1 MAGQSPSAKSSTAPR
16 HAPAWLPL
24 AAVSILLIVVPIAVY
39 LFFYRASRIEDAT
52 IRNLRAL
59 DAAAD
64 RVDAVTTRL
73 PTVVTGSSFGVSVG
87 MLDEL
92 TERLTGE
99 ATRHWTLHETGCS
112 DGNGPLSSKGQTD
125 SRLTD
130 LHDLLHMQEPAEQLR
145 LEFRYRLAVH
155 LLSRSNERTR
165 ELWNQLY
172 CLLKKHRQ
180 YSLPVET
187 ITVDVDPLSRIPLRS
202 WPFSGYCAA
211 MFHADCD
218 RVRKWLESE
227 QCSKS
232 TQTTKL
238 SGGSMLVTDCR
249 PLRERHRDLHATLHA
264 WTKAHET
271 QVAEEL
277 IQVLDLF
284 GIKSTVKLDELLT
297 NATEHL
303 SRFFDS
309 HLIADGEGRILFEAD
324 ASSTPA
330 TEVDESHVETPAFS
344 NHVDILALLRVPPA
358 RGAEDGNGTPLRA
371 RRSAEN
377 DGAAR
382 SSAEP
387 HRSESFVETMS
398 IGNIDLR
405 AFVHPFIPNVNG
417 GDSERNS
424 QESRALQTFYI
435 IGIVDSNEFESEA
448 IRLRLSL
455 VSNATLIVLVI
466 LTLCPLF
473 WFWTAGDRLTLG
485 PWPLAGVCAAP
496 VVGVV
501 LFVVL
506 VCGMV
511 TNRIDERVLDDTM
524 KKVADRVVHLFDW
537 ELHKEI
543 VDLHRAV
550 PTLRKTQNPRDTDGW
565 EKLNELEKK
574 FYCDKSGRDLAYKPG
589 KYREN
594 SFLIDENGR
603 QAACLSDGRLTR
615 TPKLSLAFREYFKQ
629 PKEGAL
635 WRPKRVAPPP
645 EPRCR
650 LSMATDEESLIPCLI
665 PSPIES
671 WRRLHEREPWHW
683 LASVTLRTLLLRLLD
698 HVRSAGLHES
708 TLSLLSSNP
717 KVPYFLERIDS
728 VVRGDVQTVLAI
740 STECAE
746 PLTGAGCDKRLV
758 AAAAARLNSLNR
770 AVPPS
775 HVDIAVVDRR
785 TGRTLFHSDD
795 DLAMATNFADDVGG
809 DPALWT
815 LLRAG
820 GSDTISL
827 VYAGI
832 PVRAHVRPLREGM
845 PWALIVYRGHE
856 IEDRLTSVT
865 TALAAFFTLLPLFVL
880 TILAGVVLYIT
891 YLCKCAWVASLP
903 ICLGRVMAAGSC
915 FRSVGS
921 GFRWATWG
929 VVTVLTLTFL
939 VWIQSSLITAVV
951 SLLTQ
956 ELLPSLAVGS
966 VLAVSLF
973 LARLIRL
980 QTTGSDGRA
989 RLGDTATVW
998 QVLVLSL
1005 VIVFLGALPAG
1016 LWFSHHRA
1024 ALGAGLNHYLV
1035 DRTLESM
1042 DQARE
1047 EFRVERLREYG
1058 GGVAGP
1064 DDRSSEQSFVKHAE
1078 GRPGENWIYAQLL
1091 EMLRPVV
1098 GLSRLSNDLMVY
1110 RTLPPAPAVGVASLH
1125 DVFAGTF
1132 GYDVGPW
1139 GRLHLG
1145 HVFLESVVWLLLAAA
1160 LIGFIAHSIRTIVTR
1175 RDGEPICDTDL
1186 IRDKCLSSKS
1196 DRLSRAVVL
1205 SRNPENRDSFIKLVI
1220 EKSAFKC
1227 SYRHKWNG
1235 RRIQWEPMF
1244 GQCSDASRPLYVFD
1258 DVEKVLERSAEGRAL
1273 FAELESKMDAGIP
1286 VLVWS
1291 PVVHD
1296 YRYSE
1301 RFGPVDTW
1309 FRRGSLD
1316 DADRRRRWERL
1327 ASRLHGRVLGISHPP
1342 CLVSE
1347 SERLQ
1352 ERSTFDVSEF
1362 ERLWGQ
1368 STFDE
1373 RLELQALARGGVAGS
1388 RRPTARATLS
1398 SLKKRG
1404 LVKVDGMGVVQWSC
1418 KKLGKEFGEFI
1429 RRDADRQELATW
1441 QREGRGGLWRVL
1453 WPPLLIGAA
1462 LILAFLFFAN
1472 PEMQSTLLAL
1482 LGILPALLALFRR
1495 SGVSGSVNGDQVSTS

>member
-1 MAGQSPSAKSSTAPR
+1 M
-16 HAPAWLPL
+16 
-24 AAVSILLIVVPIAVY
+24 
-39 LFFYRASRIEDAT
+39 
-52 IRNLRAL
+52 
-59 DAAAD
+59 
-64 RVDAVTTRL
+64 
-73 PTVVTGSSFGVSVG
+73 FGV
-87 MLDEL
+87 
-92 TERLTGE
+92 
-99 ATRHWTLHETGCS
+99 
-112 DGNGPLSSKGQTD
+112 Q
-125 SRLTD
+125 
-130 LHDLLHMQEPAEQLR
+130 
-145 LEFRYRLAVH
+145 
-155 LLSRSNERTR
+155 
-165 ELWNQLY
+165 
-172 CLLKKHRQ
+172 
-180 YSLPVET
+180 
-187 ITVDVDPLSRIPLRS
+187 
-202 WPFSGYCAA
+202 
-211 MFHADCD
+211 
-218 RVRKWLESE
+218 
-227 QCSKS
+227 
-232 TQTTKL
+232 
-238 SGGSMLVTDCR
+238 
-249 PLRERHRDLHATLHA
+249 
-264 WTKAHET
+264 
-271 QVAEEL
+271 
-277 IQVLDLF
+277 
-284 GIKSTVKLDELLT
+284 STVSLDQLLT
-297 NATEHL
+297 NATGHL

-309 HLIADGEGRILFEAD
+309 HLIADGEGLILFEAD

-330 TEVDESHVETPAFS
+330 TEADESHVATPAFS
-344 NHVDILALLRVPPA
+344 NHVDISELLRGPAA
-358 RGAEDGNGTPLRA
+358 RGAEG
-371 RRSAEN
+371 RSAAD
-377 DGAAR
+377 DGATR
-382 SSAEP
+382 SSPER
-387 HRSESFVETMS
+387 HRSQSFVETIR
-398 IGNIDLR
+398 IGNIELR
-405 AFVHPFIPNVNG
+405 VFVHPFILNDIND

-424 QESRALQTFYI
+424 QENRGLQTFYI
-435 IGIVDSNEFESEA
+435 VGIVDSKEFESEA

-455 VSNATLIVLVI
+455 VSNSTLIVLVI

-485 PWPLAGVCAAP
+485 PLALAGVCTAP

-506 VCGMV
+506 ACGMV
-511 TNRIDERVLDDTM
+511 TNRIDERVLDDVM
-524 KKVADRVVHLFDW
+524 KKVADRVVKLFDW

-543 VDLHRAV
+543 VDLRHDV
-550 PTLRKTQNPRDTDGW
+550 PDLQKGRNRRDLANTRPQ
-565 EKLNELEKK
+565 KLNELEKK
-574 FYCDKSGRDLAYKPG
+574 FYCDKSGRDLTYKPG
-589 KYREN
+589 RKYREN

-615 TPKLSLAFREYFKQ
+615 TPKLSLEFREYFEH
-629 PKEGAL
+629 PKEGTL
-635 WRPKRVAPPP
+635 WRPKPAAPH
-645 EPRCR
+645 RKILCR
-650 LSMATDEESLIPCLI
+650 LYSTKDWESLIPCLI
-665 PSPIES
+665 PGPVES
-671 WRRLHEREPWHW
+671 WRRRHAP
-683 LASVTLRTLLLRLLD
+683 SSD
-698 HVRSAGLHES
+698 FVRSAGLHEN
-708 TLSLLSSNP
+708 TLSLLSSNSEA
-717 KVPYFLERIDS
+717 PYFLDRIDS

-740 STECAE
+740 NTECGE
-746 PLTGAGCDKRLV
+746 PLTIAGCNQGLV

-775 HVDIAVVDRR
+775 HVDVAVVDRR
-785 TGRTLFHSDD
+785 TGKTLFHSDD
-795 DLAMATNFADDVGG
+795 DLAMATNFTDDVGG

-865 TALAAFFTLLPLFVL
+865 TALAAFFTLLSLFVL
-880 TILAGVVLYIT
+880 TILAGAVLLLAYW
-891 YLCKCAWVASLP
+891 CKREWIASLP

-921 GFRWATWG
+921 GFRWATLSA
-929 VVTVLTLTFL
+929 VAVLTLALL
-939 VWIQSSLITAVV
+939 VWTSFLFFPMVPAVAVV
-951 SLLTQ
+951 VSRARW
-956 ELLPSLAVGS
+956 LLPILAVGS
-966 VLAVSLF
+966 VITMVSL
-973 LARLIRL
+973 LARWLLPPRPVG
-980 QTTGSDGRA
+980 TVPAVFWFPARRVRRMTGSDGCKEAAAPVR
-989 RLGDTATVW
+989 
-998 QVLVLSL
+998 QVLVVSL
-1005 VIVFLGALPAG
+1005 AIVFLGAVPAG

-1047 EFRVERLREYG
+1047 KFRVERLREYG

-1064 DDRSSEQSFVKHAE
+1064 DDRSLEQPYVKHAE
-1078 GRPGENWIYAQLL
+1078 ERPGENWIYAQLL

-1160 LIGFIAHSIRTIVTR
+1160 LIGFIANSIRTIVTR
-1175 RDGEPICDTDL
+1175 RDGEPICDAD
-1186 IRDKCLSSKS
+1186 IINDINKYLSSKS
-1196 DRLSRAVVL
+1196 GRPAWAVVL
-1205 SRNPENRDSFIKLVI
+1205 SRNPENRDRFIKKLII

-1227 SYRHKWNG
+1227 SYRHKWTG
-1235 RRIQWEPMF
+1235 RRIEWEPMP
-1244 GQCSDASRPLYVFD
+1244 GGGSDASKPLYVFD
-1258 DVEKVLERSAEGRAL
+1258 DLEKVLECSAQGRAL
-1273 FAELESKMDAGIP
+1273 FAELERMVDGEIP

-1309 FRRGSLD
+1309 FRRDSLD

-1404 LVKVDGMGVVQWSC
+1404 LVKVDGMGVVRWSC
-1418 KKLGKEFGEFI
+1418 KKFGKEFSEFI
-1429 RRDADRQELATW
+1429 LRDADRQELATW

>member
-39 LFFYRASRIEDAT
+39 LFFYRASRIEDAI

-73 PTVVTGSSFGVSVG
+73 STVVTSSSFGLSVA
-87 MLDEL
+87 MLEEL
-92 TERLTGE
+92 TERPTDE
-99 ATRHWTLHETGCS
+99 AERQDLLKTGCN
-112 DGNGPLSSKGQTD
+112 DFNRILRKKD
-125 SRLTD
+125 SRLSG
-130 LHDLLHMQEPAEQLR
+130 LHDLLRLHRPARQLR
-145 LEFRYRLAVH
+145 LEFRYLLAVH
-155 LLSRSNERTR
+155 LLSKSNGHSSGETSK
-165 ELWNQLY
+165 LWNELY
-172 CLLKKHRQ
+172 CLLKKHHK
-180 YSLPVET
+180 YSSPVET
-187 ITVDVDPLSRIPLRS
+187 ITVDVNPIPRVPLRS
-202 WPFSGYCAA
+202 LPFRG
-211 MFHADCD
+211 HCD
-218 RVRKWLESE
+218 GTSYRECDQLVRRWLGSE
-227 QCSKS
+227 ECPNS

-249 PLRERHRDLHATLHA
+249 PLRERHRDLHAALHA

-271 QVAEEL
+271 RVAEEL

-324 ASSTPA
+324 ASSTPE
-330 TEVDESHVETPAFS
+330 TEADESHVETPAFS
-344 NHVDILALLRVPPA
+344 NHIDILALLRVPPA
-358 RGAEDGNGTPLRA
+358 RGAEGGNGTPLRS
-371 RRSAEN
+371 RRSADN

-387 HRSESFVETMS
+387 RRSESFVETMS
-398 IGNIDLR
+398 IGNIELR
-405 AFVHPFIPNVNG
+405 VFVHPFILNNVNV

-424 QESRALQTFYI
+424 QENGALQTFYI
-435 IGIVDSNEFESEA
+435 VGIVDSNEFESEA

-455 VSNATLIVLVI
+455 VSNSTLIVLVI

-485 PWPLAGVCAAP
+485 PLALAGVCTAP

-506 VCGMV
+506 ACGMV
-511 TNRIDERVLDDTM
+511 TNRIDERVLDDVM
-524 KKVADRVVHLFDW
+524 KKVADRVVKLFDW

-543 VDLHRAV
+543 VDLRHDV
-550 PTLRKTQNPRDTDGW
+550 PDLQKGQNRRDLANTRPQ
-565 EKLNELEKK
+565 KLNELEKK
-574 FYCDKSGRDLAYKPG
+574 FYCDKSGRDLTYKPG
-589 KYREN
+589 RKYREN

-615 TPKLSLAFREYFKQ
+615 TPKLSLEFREYFEH
-629 PKEGAL
+629 PKEGTL
-635 WRPKRVAPPP
+635 WRPKPAAPH
-645 EPRCR
+645 RKILCR
-650 LSMATDEESLIPCLI
+650 LYSTKDWESLIPCLI
-665 PSPIES
+665 PGPVES
-671 WRRLHEREPWHW
+671 WRHRHAP
-683 LASVTLRTLLLRLLD
+683 SSD
-698 HVRSAGLHES
+698 FVRSAGLHEN
-708 TLSLLSSNP
+708 TLSLLSSNSEA
-717 KVPYFLERIDS
+717 PYFLERIDS

-740 STECAE
+740 NTECGE
-746 PLTGAGCDKRLV
+746 PLTMAGCNQGLV

-775 HVDIAVVDRR
+775 HVDVAVVDRR
-785 TGRTLFHSDD
+785 TGKTLFHSDD
-795 DLAMATNFADDVGG
+795 DLAMATNFTDDVGG

-880 TILAGVVLYIT
+880 TILTILAGAVLYVA
-891 YLCKCAWVASLP
+891 YLRKCAWVASLP
-903 ICLGRVMAAGSC
+903 ICLGRVMAAGSW
-915 FRSVGS
+915 V
-921 GFRWATWG
+921 
-929 VVTVLTLTFL
+929 FL
-939 VWIQSSLITAVV
+939 
-951 SLLTQ
+951 
-956 ELLPSLAVGS
+956 SLA
-966 VLAVSLF
+966 
-973 LARLIRL
+973 RCIRP
-980 QTTGSDGRA
+980 QTTKSDRHA
-989 RLGDTATVW
+989 QPGDAATVR

-1024 ALGAGLNHYLV
+1024 ALVAGLNHYLV

-1042 DQARE
+1042 DRARE
-1047 EFRVERLREYG
+1047 KFRVERLREYG

-1064 DDRSSEQSFVKHAE
+1064 DDRASEQLYVKHAE

-1091 EMLRPVV
+1091 ERLRPVV

-1145 HVFLESVVWLLLAAA
+1145 HVFLESVVWLFLATA
-1160 LIGFIAHSIRTIVTR
+1160 LIGFIANSIRTIVTR
-1175 RDGEPICDTDL
+1175 RDGEPICDVD
-1186 IRDKCLSSKS
+1186 IVNNKYLSSKS
-1196 DRLSRAVVL
+1196 GRPAWAVVL
-1205 SRNPENRDSFIKLVI
+1205 SRNPENRDRFIKKLII
-1220 EKSAFKC
+1220 ENSAFKC
-1227 SYRHKWNG
+1227 SYRHKWTG
-1235 RRIQWEPMF
+1235 RRIEWEPMP
-1244 GQCSDASRPLYVFD
+1244 GQCSDASKELYVFD
-1258 DVEKVLERSAEGRAL
+1258 DLEKVLERSAEGRAL
-1273 FAELESKMDAGIP
+1273 FAELERRVDAGSS

-1291 PVVHD
+1291 SVVHD

-1301 RFGPVDTW
+1301 RFGPVDAW

-1327 ASRLHGRVLGISHPP
+1327 ASRLDLYVLGISDTP
-1342 CLVSE
+1342 CPVSE
-1347 SERLQ
+1347 SERLPGQ
-1352 ERSTFDVSEF
+1352 STFDVSEF
-1362 ERLWGQ
+1362 ERLWRQ

-1404 LVKVDGMGVVQWSC
+1404 IVEVDGMGVVRWSC
-1418 KKLGKEFGEFI
+1418 KKFGKEFGEFI

-1495 SGVSGSVNGDQVSTS
+1495 SGVSGSANGDQVSTS